1 MLNMRLKIFF
11 LVLAIFAALVY
22 LNSFNMKE
30 KKLEKQFL
38 NIKIWSAQITA
49 EIADTPEKRAR
60 GLSGREALGKDEG
73 MLFVFTDSAIRQFWM
88 KDMNFSLDII
98 WIDENKKIID
108 ITKNATPESYL
119 SRAVYPEQGRGE
131 SGGPEKFSPSAPA
144 KYVLEV
150 SAGFADAYNIKIGDT
165 ADFRD

>member
-119 SRAVYPEQGRGE
+119 SRAVYPKQGRGE

-150 SAGFADAYNIKIGDT
+150 SAGFADAHNIKIGDY
-165 ADFRD
+165 AD